1 MSKTKPKSFKNFVN
15 GFDDTHHNT
24 KKYKELKFK
33 KTQKQID
40 NAFRSK
46 DLNKILTIEETI

>member
-15 GFDDTHHNT
+15 GYDDTHHNN
-24 KKYKELKFK
+24 KKYKELKLK
-33 KTQKQID
+33 KTSKQLD

-46 DLNKILTIEETI
+46 DLIKILTLEETI